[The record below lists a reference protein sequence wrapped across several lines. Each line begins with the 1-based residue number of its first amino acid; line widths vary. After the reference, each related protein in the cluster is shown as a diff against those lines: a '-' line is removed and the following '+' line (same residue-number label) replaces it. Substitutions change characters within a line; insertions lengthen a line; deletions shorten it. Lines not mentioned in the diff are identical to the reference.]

1 MTNVFLKIIG
11 VLLLLV
17 STPGESKET
26 FRIAKMESPDHRLIM
41 RIVSEAYDRLQIPVE
56 YFEFPGKRS
65 LYEANAGYVDA
76 DLSRI
81 KDVDKEF
88 TSLRRVPTPI
98 YWFEAT
104 AFSKNKNLNIAGWE
118 SLRDL
123 RLGIMRGMIFAERG
137 VKGFPKVTVVD
148 KPIHLFKMLESDRI
162 DVAIFSDLNGLAIIK
177 ELRLSSLQ
185 ALKPPLERIEAFH
198 YVHKKHEALV
208 PKLDAIFQDMKNS
221 GQLDRMR
228 QDFYHEIIE

>member
-11 VLLLLV
+11 ILLLLV
-17 STPGESKET
+17 SAPAESKEI